1 MGETNSSV
9 SIAHHR
15 TQLHNYCYIKN
26 ISLVMKTDFKAF
38 VNPVYIHSSILL
50 FPVSS
55 EKEKQ
60 KQILGRK
67 KNPSK
72 ENKP

>member
-1 MGETNSSV
+1 
-9 SIAHHR
+9 
-15 TQLHNYCYIKN
+15 
-26 ISLVMKTDFKAF
+26 MKTDFKAF

-55 EKEKQ
+55 EREKQ

-72 ENKP
+72 ETNRKQG